1 MFYIGVVFM
10 YDYSVCPHYDILCI
24 DLKSFFA
31 SVSCR
36 LKGLDPKT
44 TKLAVVGDTK
54 SIGSVVLA
62 ATPELKKLG
71 IKTGSRLFEIP
82 ARSDI
87 YIINPSMK
95 IYLDYSMR
103 ITEIALKYVA
113 PEDFHQYSVDE
124 FFMDVTHS
132 YKLFAASPR
141 ELAHKI
147 KTEIYEKT
155 LIECAV
161 GIGDNLLLSKVALD
175 IEAKHMPDGITEW
188 RYKDVVEKMWHIK
201 PLSRFWGINKKSEK
215 KLNQRGIFNIGD
227 LANYPHEYLKRDFGI
242 IGVDWHLH
250 ANGIDFSKI
259 SEKHKVHSPS
269 IAKSQIL
276 MRDYKFSETYVV
288 LFEHVDEVTHR
299 LRLMHQLVRTVQFSV
314 GTKDGHIYRKQF
326 TIKEGTNSED
336 VIIKQLWQHLK
347 QMADPYALYRTISVT
362 LTNFIPDS
370 QKQVSL
376 FQDVDKVLK
385 EEALMKTIDA
395 LKVKYGQL
403 SVMRAIS
410 CTEASTLKLR
420 EGLIAGHK
428 R

>member
-1 MFYIGVVFM
+1 MFYIGVIFM

-132 YKLFAASPR
+132 YKLFADSPK
-141 ELAHKI
+141 ELAKLI
-147 KTEIYEKT
+147 KDEIYEETKIGSAIGT
-155 LIECAV
+155 EC
-161 GIGDNLLLSKVALD
+161 
-175 IEAKHMPDGITEW
+175 
-188 RYKDVVEKMWHIK
+188 
-201 PLSRFWGINKKSEK
+201 KSHGSC
-215 KLNQRGIFNIGD
+215 KLFHQTHSMDDFIDMFKQNNIGFFE
-227 LANYPHEYLKRDFGI
+227 LIISHEYLALR
-242 IGVDWHLH
+242 
-250 ANGIDFSKI
+250 NG
-259 SEKHKVHSPS
+259 
-269 IAKSQIL
+269 
-276 MRDYKFSETYVV
+276 
-288 LFEHVDEVTHR
+288 
-299 LRLMHQLVRTVQFSV
+299 
-314 GTKDGHIYRKQF
+314 
-326 TIKEGTNSED
+326 
-336 VIIKQLWQHLK
+336 W
-347 QMADPYALYRTISVT
+347 
-362 LTNFIPDS
+362 
-370 QKQVSL
+370 
-376 FQDVDKVLK
+376 
-385 EEALMKTIDA
+385 
-395 LKVKYGQL
+395 
-403 SVMRAIS
+403 
-410 CTEASTLKLR
+410 
-420 EGLIAGHK
+420 
-428 R
+428 